1 VTNHSALSG
10 TNIILT
16 VGRDFNKETMKRLH
30 LLLSGLSFLAASV
43 AFSQAA
49 PNLGH
54 TVVGSGAPGRGLWGT
69 REG

>member
-1 VTNHSALSG
+1 
-10 TNIILT
+10 
-16 VGRDFNKETMKRLH
+16 MKRLH

-54 TVVGSGAPGRGLWGT
+54 TVVGPWFPTHSAQNAERMGHGNLWHGSENT
-69 REG
+69 IKNDKEL